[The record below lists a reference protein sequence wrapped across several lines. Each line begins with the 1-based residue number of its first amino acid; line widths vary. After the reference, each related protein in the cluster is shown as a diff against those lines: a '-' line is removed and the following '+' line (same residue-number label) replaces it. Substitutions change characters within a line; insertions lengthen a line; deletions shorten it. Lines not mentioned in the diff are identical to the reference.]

1 MGTVKINQ
9 HIPLTLKENPIQIL
23 LQHTIVKM
31 IYKIVSLA
39 LLATIISIN
48 KNDAKTWK
56 YCKKKGPCETEI
68 NDFCCERP
76 ENVWKNGKGK
86 RLCCEFPEKNK
97 HYTYFKPEPCY
108 SECIKPKGV
117 DIQQGQDKDCIKKCT
132 RGLREP
138 CAKNEDCHKWNKKM
152 ICLKKR
158 KVVDTTK
165 EEGKDGKNMTVS
177 SYVHEIIPGQCHHGL
192 PTIVELAKST
202 PKLSNL
208 TDSFFNLLEKAELV
222 DTLNGNGPFTVF
234 APSDEAFARMPP
246 IEIAELLNPENLKKK
261 LLKHVVK
268 GEYDSTKLKVGNP
281 IALNTEGGKK
291 ITVVKCHITVCIK
304 SSEKESEII
313 TSDIEASNG
322 IIHIIR
328 NVL

>member
-1 MGTVKINQ
+1 MGIVTVKINQ

-31 IYKIVSLA
+31 IYEIVSLA

-165 EEGKDGKNMTVS
+165 DGKKVS
-177 SYVHEIIPGQCHHGL
+177 SYVHEIIPGQCRHGL

-202 PKLSNL
+202 PTLSNF
-208 TDSFFNLLEKAELV
+208 TDALEKAGLV
-222 DTLNGNGPFTVF
+222 ATHNGKGPFTVF
-234 APSDEAFARMPP
+234 APSDKAFAKIPP
-246 IEIAELLNPENLKKK
+246 ADLDKLFENAENLKKK
-261 LLKHVVK
+261 LLNHVVGGK
-268 GEYDSTKLKVGNP
+268 YDSTKFHDGNKYEFTTKGEKN
-281 IALNTEGGKK
+281 INVQQTQSK
-291 ITVVKCHITVCIK
+291 ILIK
-304 SSEKESEII
+304 SSELL
-313 TSDIEASNG
+313 TLN
-322 IIHIIR
+322 
-328 NVL
+328 